1 MKSYSQSSRG
11 ISVSKR
17 FPGRRLSVLR
27 LGILCV
33 IVAAAV
39 TAGYLGLRN
48 VQDVSAA
55 ASMPSVFSGYVDVT
69 ATPRFA
75 FEDPAVPSAKAVV
88 LSFVVADPKQDCA
101 PSWGA
106 VYSPGQAAT
115 DLDLD
120 RRIARLRQLGGAT
133 AVSFGGMNNN
143 ELAVSCKDTKT
154 LTDAYRQIVDRYDLT
169 TIDLDI
175 EGNALT
181 NTAAADRR
189 AQAIAA
195 LQKERAAI
203 GKPLTVWLTLA
214 ADPNGL
220 TSQGQGIVA
229 HTLAGGVELEGV
241 NIMTMDF
248 GASKPAS
255 WSMSRAAESAADAA
269 HGQLDAL
276 YRNAGTDFGS
286 ETLWRKLGLTVM
298 VGQNDIA
305 GEIFT
310 LNDASTMNS
319 FAKDKGLGRLSMWS
333 MNRDRTCSPN
343 YPDLSKVSDSCSGV
357 VQGSQLFSATLANDV
372 ALPTPTITP
381 SSTATASSSATATAT
396 DDPATSPYPVW
407 NTNAAYTAADRVVW
421 HGSVYEAKWWT
432 RADVPDNPVLQG
444 GATPW
449 KLVGP
454 VLPGDRPS
462 PKATVPAGTFPGW
475 APETVYHK
483 GDRILFEGSAFEAK
497 WWTQGDSPEAA
508 VQGAPDSPWA
518 RLTPAQILTPP
529 ASPPAS

>member
-1 MKSYSQSSRG
+1 
-11 ISVSKR
+11 VSKR
-17 FPGRRLSVLR
+17 FPGRRLSLLR

-33 IVAAAV
+33 IVVAAV

-88 LSFVVADPKQDCA
+88 LSFVVADPKQGCA

-106 VYSPGQAAT
+106 AYSPDQAAS

-120 RRIARLRQLGGAT
+120 RRIARLRQLGGAP
-133 AVSFGGMNNN
+133 AVSFGGMNNS
-143 ELAVSCKDTKT
+143 ELAVSCKDTRS
-154 LTDAYRQIVDRYDLT
+154 LTDAYRQIVDRYDVAT
-169 TIDLDI
+169 VDLDV
-175 EGNALT
+175 EGVALGDI
-181 NTAAADRR
+181 AAADRR
-189 AQAIAA
+189 AQAVAA
-195 LQKERAAI
+195 LQKERKAS
-203 GKPLTVWLTLA
+203 GKPLAVWLTLA
-214 ADPNGL
+214 ADPDGL
-220 TSQGQGIVA
+220 TSQGQVIVA
-229 HTLAGGVELEGV
+229 HTLSGGVEMEGV

-248 GASKPAS
+248 GASKPAA

-269 HGQLDAL
+269 HGQLAAL

-298 VGQNDIA
+298 VGQNDVA

-310 LNDASTMNS
+310 LDDAATMNS
-319 FAKDKGLGRLSMWS
+319 FVRDKGLGRLSMWS

-343 YPDLSKVSDSCSGV
+343 YPDVSKVSDGCSGV

-372 ALPTPTITP
+372 ALPTPAVAP
-381 SSTATASSSATATAT
+381 SPTATASISATSTT
-396 DDPATSPYPVW
+396 DDPASSPYPVW
-407 NTNAAYTAADRVVW
+407 SSYAAYTAADRVVW

-454 VLPGDRPS
+454 VLPGDKPS
-462 PKATVPAGTFPGW
+462 PKATVPPGTFPAW
-475 APETVYHK
+475 APETIYHK

-518 RLTPAQILTPP
+518 KLTPAQLVSPSPTAP
-529 ASPPAS
+529 ASSS